1 METFMMKSKHITI
14 AGMLAAF
21 TLSLPAVAGPDW
33 SVIQD
38 ARKMSSLHKMA
49 EKQSL
54 AKEAMPIDHG
64 PRALS
69 TSWLNKEQAQLAQF
83 GKTASVLK

>member
-1 METFMMKSKHITI
+1 MMKSIHIAI
-14 AGMLAAF
+14 AGMLTVS

-38 ARKMSSLHKMA
+38 ARKISSLHKMI
-49 EKQSL
+49 EKPSL
-54 AKEAMPIDHG
+54 EKEGLPIDHG

-69 TSWLNKEQAQLAQF
+69 TSWLNKEQAQIAQF
-83 GKTASVLK
+83 GKTASALK